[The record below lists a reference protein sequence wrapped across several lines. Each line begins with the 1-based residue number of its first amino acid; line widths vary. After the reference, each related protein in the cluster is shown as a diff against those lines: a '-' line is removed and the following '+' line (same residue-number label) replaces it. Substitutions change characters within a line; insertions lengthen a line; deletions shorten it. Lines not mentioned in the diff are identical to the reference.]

1 MGLLPGLGFSLW
13 GVRWGGPQGAKR
25 RSAGI
30 EANRGRMP
38 SEDDMR
44 RVGDALGRPRH
55 EQGLRS

>member
-1 MGLLPGLGFSLW
+1 MGLLPGRGFSLW
-13 GVRWGGPQGAKR
+13 GVGGPQGAKR

-44 RVGDALGRPRH
+44 SVGDALGRPRH